1 MRMSGGSRDTHQA
14 RRRARRG
21 AQRLKTVSPHEVDD
35 EDLGLR
41 GDEGAWNW
49 VWRAICACRELLLIG
64 GRWRWRCPKR
74 VAELDAEEDEYDDN
88 DDDDDDDEHED
99 GDGGED
105 NGSGDEGEEAET
117 DEEDRATQYNGGG
130 EARRP
135 RAQGGEVSG
144 HELRAEEEGEEA
156 KRQRM
161 AWIKHY
167 LLLGDIE
174 KALELGWDGAA
185 TPRPRLPRLAS
196 LPRPRPTGAP
206 SLALPPSST
215 DSVD

>member
-1 MRMSGGSRDTHQA
+1 MSGGSRDTHQA

-88 DDDDDDDEHED
+88 DDDDDDAHED

-135 RAQGGEVSG
+135 REQGGEVSG
-144 HELRAEEEGEEA
+144 HELRAEEEGDEA

>member
-1 MRMSGGSRDTHQA
+1 MSGGSRDTHQA

-21 AQRLKTVSPHEVDD
+21 AQRLKTVSPHEVND

-88 DDDDDDDEHED
+88 DDDDDDEHED

-135 RAQGGEVSG
+135 REQGGEVSG
-144 HELRAEEEGEEA
+144 HELRAEEEGDEA